1 MEQPQHGAPIKGRYN
16 SIVSSREPFLRRAR
30 ENAKLTIPTLIPE
43 EGANEHTLYPTPY
56 QSLGA
61 RGVNNLAS
69 KLLLALLP
77 PNSPFFRLKISDFDL
92 AELTGDEKMRAEVEE
107 ALATIERAVMDEV
120 ETSALRVQVFEA
132 LKHLIVAGNVLLF
145 MPTTG
150 GARVFSINQY
160 AVSRAPNGDVL
171 EVILREDAHPSS
183 LPEEVREAC
192 AVKEPCHQGGSKTAE
207 VYTQVKRDGNK
218 WAVIQEI
225 NGITVPGSEGTYPLD
240 KSPWLA
246 LRFITVHGEDY
257 GRSYVE
263 EYFGD
268 LLSLEGLQKAIV
280 QGAAAAA
287 KLLVFVN
294 PNGVTDRRAVERSS
308 NGDVVAGNSDD
319 VTLLHLDKFAD
330 FRVAFQAIQEISE
343 RISFA
348 FLLNSA
354 VQRSGE
360 RVTAEEIRYMAG
372 ELENALGGIYSV
384 LSQDFQLPLVKVLMH
399 RMRRKGRI
407 PELPKDSVQPAITT
421 GIEALGRGN
430 DLNKLSALIS
440 QLAPLGPEALAQYL
454 NVGDYIKRTGT
465 SLGIDMDGLVRSEQE
480 VLQMQQQAQ
489 MAAMAQRVG
498 PEAVKQMGQ
507 QMAPQ
512 AQEQGQQ

>member
-1 MEQPQHGAPIKGRYN
+1 MDQQSGAPIKGRYHALA
-16 SIVSSREPFLRRAR
+16 SAREPFLRRAR
-30 ENAKLTIPTLIPE
+30 DHAKVTIPTLIPE

-92 AELTGDEKMRAEVEE
+92 AELTGDVKMRAEVEE
-107 ALATIERAVMDEV
+107 ALATIERTVMDEV
-120 ETSALRVQVFEA
+120 ETMALRVQVFEA

-145 MPTTG
+145 MSSDG
-150 GARVFSINQY
+150 RARVFSINQY
-160 AVSRAPNGDVL
+160 VTSREPNGDVI
-171 EVILREDAHPSS
+171 EIILKEEAHPAA
-183 LPEEVREAC
+183 LPEEIREAC
-192 AVKEPCHQGGSKTAE
+192 SVNESCTHGGAKTVE
-207 VYTQVKRDGNK
+207 IYTRVKRDGNK
-218 WAVIQEI
+218 WSVIQEI
-225 NGITVPGSEGTYPLD
+225 NGVMVPGSEGSYPLD

-257 GRSYVE
+257 GRAYVE

-294 PNGVTDRRAVERSS
+294 PNGVTDRRVVERSS
-308 NGDVVAGNSDD
+308 NGDVVAGNADD
-319 VTLLHLDKFAD
+319 VTLLHLDKSGD
-330 FRVAFQAIQEISE
+330 FRVAFQAIQEITE
-343 RISFA
+343 RLSFA

-354 VQRSGE
+354 VQRNGE

-372 ELENALGGIYSV
+372 ELEDALGGIYSV

-399 RMRRKGRI
+399 RLRRKGRI

-421 GIEALGRGN
+421 GIEALGRGH
-430 DLNKLSALIS
+430 DLNKLSALIQHLS
-440 QLAPLGPEALAQYL
+440 VLGPEVLSQYL
-454 NVGDYIKRTGT
+454 NVGDYITRTGT
-465 SLGIDMDGLVRSEQE
+465 SLGIDMDGLVRSEEE
-480 VLQMQQQAQ
+480 VQQMQQQAQ
-489 MAAMAQRVG
+489 MAAMAQQIG
-498 PEAVKQMGQ
+498 PEAVKQIGQ

-512 AQEQGQQ
+512 EQQQ